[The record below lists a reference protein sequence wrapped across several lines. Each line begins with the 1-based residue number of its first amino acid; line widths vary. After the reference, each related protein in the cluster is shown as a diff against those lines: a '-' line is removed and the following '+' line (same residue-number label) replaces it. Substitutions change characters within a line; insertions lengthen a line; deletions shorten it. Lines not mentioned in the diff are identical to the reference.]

1 MASDAVLVEATFDG
15 GVPIAPAVPMR
26 TLAASHEKNLD
37 IGSGHNTRTAW
48 SSMREK
54 RIQKKK
60 RNKKIC
66 DSVATA
72 CKSPLSSAK
81 LLCTI
86 GPCWFE
92 FVRQPE

>member
-1 MASDAVLVEATFDG
+1 MVVFQ
-15 GVPIAPAVPMR
+15 IAPAVPMR
-26 TLAASHEKNLD
+26 TLAACHEKNLD
-37 IGSGHNTRTAW
+37 IGSGHNTQTAG
-48 SSMREK
+48 SSMREA

-60 RNKKIC
+60 KNKKIC

-72 CKSPLSSAK
+72 CKGPLSSVK
-81 LLCTI
+81 LCTI